1 MNPDIYLTT
10 GFQISESDGFKF
22 KLMVQN
28 DRFIVNMQDLV
39 LSISVFF
46 IYAS

>member
-1 MNPDIYLTT
+1 
-10 GFQISESDGFKF
+10 
-22 KLMVQN
+22 MVQN